1 MRRAIHPTLIS
12 GAAMAIAVAA
22 LVMFDERVRRSFGDL
37 VSGSPPAEFA
47 QAGSQAYRLGSTM
60 MDAVVELSV
69 ANAPLLVFVVIA
81 TTLML
86 FMVRT

>member
-1 MRRAIHPTLIS
+1 
-12 GAAMAIAVAA
+12 
-22 LVMFDERVRRSFGDL
+22 
-37 VSGSPPAEFA
+37 
-47 QAGSQAYRLGSTM
+47 